1 MLAGFEVFLIGRMN
15 LTVWA
20 AGSVQNSDHLIIDA
34 RWGFSAVLEST
45 EPVGHDTNLKFCL
58 VPHIDRDIAS

>member
-1 MLAGFEVFLIGRMN
+1 MN

-20 AGSVQNSDHLIIDA
+20 AGSVQISDHLIIDA